1 MRAALLALLLVLAA
15 CGSGDPVAT
24 VGRDR
29 ADQARQ
35 AALDAGLDADVAD
48 FLALA
53 AQGETA
59 TYRLTYPGPDGGS
72 ELVVTSRPP
81 DRRVDLVVD
90 GKTTESRL
98 VLDGAAYQ
106 CHPDEGCERTDA
118 FVAPPGVFTDQAMED
133 LRASLVDRAADFT
146 FEIQTM
152 SVAGTDAR
160 CLVTRRRAGHERPEL
175 GAGGTICLAPDGA
188 VVLVDQGDE
197 RLEATD
203 YTTEVDADVFEL
215 PSEGPDPG

>member
-15 CGSGDPVAT
+15 CGSDDPVTA

-59 TYRLTYPGPDGGS
+59 TYQLTYPGPSDGS

-90 GKTTESRL
+90 GKTTE
-98 VLDGAAYQ
+98 AA
-106 CHPDEGCERTDA
+106 
-118 FVAPPGVFTDQAMED
+118 
-133 LRASLVDRAADFT
+133 S
-146 FEIQTM
+146 
-152 SVAGTDAR
+152 
-160 CLVTRRRAGHERPEL
+160 
-175 GAGGTICLAPDGA
+175 
-188 VVLVDQGDE
+188 
-197 RLEATD
+197 
-203 YTTEVDADVFEL
+203 
-215 PSEGPDPG
+215 